1 MPGFI
6 QRTNPL
12 LIPESPM
19 QFCPM
24 LGALVGE
31 SHAIVLQQLQYWLTH
46 SKNVINGE
54 KWVFNTV
61 DEWNLQFYWL
71 SKSTLKRIFSK
82 LRDFSYDGELYHL
95 IKVKSL
101 TKGSPIRWYTINY
114 DDLDTLYPIIEQKS
128 VQMKQ
133 KIYCNSTVL
142 SCSSREKRIL
152 AQYPELALII
162 KKTEVDSNQSTD
174 EGHFAQVEGQIDPQQ
189 VHSDHAEDLGR
200 SPIEG
205 SGFSDISSGVEG
217 QIDLQQ
223 VHSDHAEDSNCPSL
237 ENKGVL
243 AVSSGV
249 EGQIDLQ
256 QVHSDHAEGSNC
268 PSLENKG
275 VLHPS
280 NLPNGKSKVKLSF
293 AEGQIEP
300 QSRVNLNFSTNI
312 QETTYQE
319 TISQEMHPRQDS
331 IQKANT
337 PTNPQS
343 PEREITELD
352 HVLFFFQQNIRPMLT
367 LREQNEL
374 VRLVQTYGTE
384 TVLQGISTE
393 KQYGGRSV
401 AYLSA
406 ILTGNNFVSQT
417 SQNPRSIQTSQPAP
431 IPSTKGATYDDADAS
446 WNQTL
451 AKLRKL
457 GL

>member
-223 VHSDHAEDSNCPSL
+223 VHSDHAE
-237 ENKGVL
+237 
-243 AVSSGV
+243 
-249 EGQIDLQ
+249 
-256 QVHSDHAEGSNC
+256 GSNC

-275 VLHPS
+275 VLPPS

-300 QSRVNLNFSTNI
+300 QSRVKLNFSTNI

-331 IQKANT
+331 IPKANT

>member
-1 MPGFI
+1 M
-6 QRTNPL
+6 
-12 LIPESPM
+12 
-19 QFCPM
+19 
-24 LGALVGE
+24 
-31 SHAIVLQQLQYWLTH
+31 
-46 SKNVINGE
+46 
-54 KWVFNTV
+54 
-61 DEWNLQFYWL
+61 
-71 SKSTLKRIFSK
+71 
-82 LRDFSYDGELYHL
+82 
-95 IKVKSL
+95 
-101 TKGSPIRWYTINY
+101 
-114 DDLDTLYPIIEQKS
+114 
-128 VQMKQ
+128 
-133 KIYCNSTVL
+133 
-142 SCSSREKRIL
+142 
-152 AQYPELALII
+152 
-162 KKTEVDSNQSTD
+162 
-174 EGHFAQVEGQIDPQQ
+174 
-189 VHSDHAEDLGR
+189 
-200 SPIEG
+200 
-205 SGFSDISSGVEG
+205 
-217 QIDLQQ
+217 
-223 VHSDHAEDSNCPSL
+223 
-237 ENKGVL
+237 
-243 AVSSGV
+243 
-249 EGQIDLQ
+249 
-256 QVHSDHAEGSNC
+256 
-268 PSLENKG
+268 
-275 VLHPS
+275 
-280 NLPNGKSKVKLSF
+280 
-293 AEGQIEP
+293 
-300 QSRVNLNFSTNI
+300 NFSTNI

-331 IQKANT
+331 IPKANT